1 MRILVFDTETTGLP
15 ETRLMNQDTLDK
27 WPHIV
32 QFSYVIYDTE
42 KKALSHDGV
51 KDFIVKIPSDTIIS
65 EFSIQLHGITHE
77 ISLAKGIDMKDV
89 LVEFFHDI
97 ITADQIVGHNI
108 SFDLNMVRVELLRTI
123 YFNSGKP
130 YTEIKNTI
138 YKKFLYTLN
147 NLQNITCTLQDSIE
161 LCNIVVL
168 NKSGKPYQK
177 FPKLLELHKKLF
189 DCEPKNLHNSLN
201 DVLITLRC
209 FMKMKYDTDITED
222 CDANM
227 KRLFE
232 KII

>member
-1 MRILVFDTETTGLP
+1 
-15 ETRLMNQDTLDK
+15 
-27 WPHIV
+27 
-32 QFSYVIYDTE
+32 
-42 KKALSHDGV
+42 
-51 KDFIVKIPSDTIIS
+51 
-65 EFSIQLHGITHE
+65 
-77 ISLAKGIDMKDV
+77 
-89 LVEFFHDI
+89 
-97 ITADQIVGHNI
+97 
-108 SFDLNMVRVELLRTI
+108 MVRVELLRTI

-209 FMKMKYDTDITED
+209 FMKMKYDTDITVD

-227 KRLFE
+227 KWLFE